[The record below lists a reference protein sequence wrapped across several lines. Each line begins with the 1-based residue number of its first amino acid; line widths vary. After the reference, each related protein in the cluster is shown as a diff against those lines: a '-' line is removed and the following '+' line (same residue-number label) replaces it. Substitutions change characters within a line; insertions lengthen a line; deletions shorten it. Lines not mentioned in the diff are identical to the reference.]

1 MNPSSLISF
10 LIFLKQSKHLN
21 FLQIFPPAFSKLNCQ
36 IQSKVMSSFGLSFDH
51 HALKRHSWCSCFHQK
66 GFVQFLR
73 NISARFRD
81 RDDANSISLLCP
93 VTCSDT
99 AHSSDRAQ
107 CLQPAPVA
115 PYSQITVACL
125 PSRYSP
131 PFWPA
136 QAMLSEVSCFAAGV
150 LKLMKNP
157 AYSEK
162 QQVLQSVLMILG

>member
-51 HALKRHSWCSCFHQK
+51 HALKRHSWCICFHQK

-81 RDDANSISLLCP
+81 PDDANSISLLCP

-99 AHSSDRAQ
+99 VHGGNCAQ
-107 CLQPAPVA
+107 CLQPAPIA
-115 PYSQITVACL
+115 PYSQITVAHL

-136 QAMLSEVSCFAAGV
+136 QAKLSEVSCFDAGV
-150 LKLMKNP
+150 LKLIKDP
-157 AYSEK
+157 SCSEK
-162 QQVLQSVLMILG
+162 QQVLQSVLMIP